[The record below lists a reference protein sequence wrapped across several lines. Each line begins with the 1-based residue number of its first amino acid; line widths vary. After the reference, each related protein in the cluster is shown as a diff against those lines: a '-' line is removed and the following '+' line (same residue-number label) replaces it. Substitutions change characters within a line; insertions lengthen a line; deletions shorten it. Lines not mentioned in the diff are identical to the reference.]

1 MGTDI
6 EINEITDLIKDDK
19 IETPKNKLENNKI
32 DTNNDLKDELEI
44 KSKESHSSCNKSCN
58 SLSDNSSTK
67 KLNKDIDLNIKIE
80 ENKNADIEINKIID
94 LNKDDKIETPKNK
107 LENSKIDTNI

>member
-6 EINEITDLIKDDK
+6 EINEITDLNKDDK

-32 DTNNDLKDELEI
+32 DTNIDLKDELEI
-44 KSKESHSSCNKSCN
+44 KSKESHSSCNKSSN

-67 KLNKDIDLNIKIE
+67 KLNKDIINNEKI
-80 ENKNADIEINKIID
+80 
-94 LNKDDKIETPKNK
+94 K
-107 LENSKIDTNI
+107 LENIEIDTFLNFNNYINDSF